1 MSTSLVQVRVDD
13 ELKKQ
18 ATALYENLGMDLST
32 AIRLFLKRSLCV
44 NGLPFEV
51 SLEKDDAMEKALMAL
66 KKLNASAKSN
76 GLVDMSLEDINKEI
90 DAYRKGD

>member
-32 AIRLFLKRSLCV
+32 AIRIFLKRSLCV

-51 SLEKDDAMEKALMAL
+51 SLERDDASEKALIAL
-66 KKLNASAKSN
+66 KKLSASAKGN
-76 GLVDMSLEDINKEI
+76 GLADMSLEDINKEI
-90 DAYRKGD
+90 DAYRRGD